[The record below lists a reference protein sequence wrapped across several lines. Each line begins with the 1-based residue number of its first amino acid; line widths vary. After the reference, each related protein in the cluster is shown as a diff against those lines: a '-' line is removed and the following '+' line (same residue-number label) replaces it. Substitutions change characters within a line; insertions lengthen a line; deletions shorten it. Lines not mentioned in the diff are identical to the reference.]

1 MTDLEFRHIKN
12 FLELRQEFIEEKRK
26 TNDHEKI
33 AKLNVRIGRIERRLQ
48 ERA

>member
-12 FLELRQEFIEEKRK
+12 FLELRRECIEEKRK
-26 TNDHEKI
+26 NNDPEKI